1 MASVKAGMA
10 SVKAGRASVKARM
23 ASVKERRTAERQIA
37 RISGAISA
45 GYRGTVVTI
54 AFAKVDLVYTMMEP
68 NHSTY
73 HGSSWDCYSAEPISF
88 CTSAS

>member
-1 MASVKAGMA
+1 M
-10 SVKAGRASVKARM
+10 ASVKARM
-23 ASVKERRTAERQIA
+23 ASVKAEMASVKERRIVERQIA
-37 RISGAISA
+37 RISGALSA
-45 GYRGTVVTI
+45 GFRGNAVTI